1 MLMGLGVGLE
11 IGIGNWELFVTR
23 EPTAVLLSAGLDS
36 TVLVAAAAREGPVH
50 PLYVSTGLAWER
62 AELAAL
68 DQLLATAP
76 FEANVAPVARL
87 SFTVEDVYPATHW
100 ALRGT
105 PPGFDTA
112 DEEVYLAGRNVVLLS
127 KAAIYCAQHRIG
139 RIALGPL
146 AGNPFPDARPEFFA
160 AMARALSLGLDHPL
174 EVVTPFLSFEK
185 SEVIRLGVELGVPLE
200 LTLSCMNPQ
209 QGRHCGQCSKC
220 RERRDA
226 FREAGVR
233 DLTIYASVPL
243 R

>member
-1 MLMGLGVGLE
+1 MLTGFWELGV
-11 IGIGNWELFVTR
+11 GNWELRVTR

-36 TVLVAAAAREGPVH
+36 AVLAAAAAREGPVH

-62 AELAAL
+62 AELTAL

-76 FEANVAPVARL
+76 FQVDVAPVARL

-105 PPGFDTA
+105 PPAFDTA
-112 DEEVYLAGRNVVLLS
+112 DEEVYLTGRNVVLLS

-146 AGNPFPDARPEFFA
+146 AGNPFPDATPEFFA
-160 AMARALSLGLDHPL
+160 AMARALSLGLGHPI
-174 EVVTPFLSFEK
+174 EVVTPFLSLEK

-233 DLTIYASVPL
+233 DLTIYSSVPL